1 MTTRPDPPHDPFGDI
16 SPEGSASSCDRH
28 LRREQA
34 KVGKVL
40 DLLRARGANGFV
52 RAAHGLRGLA
62 GYWALLERCQELRYD
77 DPSQMID
84 LARLAALVSER
95 LDPALY
101 GERLVADFRCRAAI
115 ELGNAYRVADRL
127 DEADKALGEAAEL
140 CLQGTGDVQLRARMC
155 DIQASL
161 LADRRRFEAAC
172 EALEAVREIHRRTGD
187 SHLAGRAL
195 ISQGLYTVYQGKPDE
210 AIDLIRRGLQLID
223 GRRDPELLFVAI
235 HNQARCLME
244 AGRFREAR
252 TLLWTNLQ
260 RHGESVGRVNSL
272 KLRWLRAQID
282 CGLDELERAE
292 NGFLEVRRGFG
303 EVGLA
308 YTEALVNLE
317 LALLLARQGR
327 TDESRT
333 FALEAAEVFLSL
345 GIRRELLA
353 AVLVLRQALELRVES
368 TALLDSTLDFLR
380 QAEDDP
386 TMSFENWIET

>member
-1 MTTRPDPPHDPFGDI
+1 
-16 SPEGSASSCDRH
+16 
-28 LRREQA
+28 
-34 KVGKVL
+34 
-40 DLLRARGANGFV
+40 
-52 RAAHGLRGLA
+52 
-62 GYWALLERCQELRYD
+62 
-77 DPSQMID
+77 
-84 LARLAALVSER
+84 
-95 LDPALY
+95 
-101 GERLVADFRCRAAI
+101 
-115 ELGNAYRVADRL
+115 
-127 DEADKALGEAAEL
+127 
-140 CLQGTGDVQLRARMC
+140 
-155 DIQASL
+155 
-161 LADRRRFEAAC
+161 
-172 EALEAVREIHRRTGD
+172 
-187 SHLAGRAL
+187 
-195 ISQGLYTVYQGKPDE
+195 
-210 AIDLIRRGLQLID
+210 
-223 GRRDPELLFVAI
+223 
-235 HNQARCLME
+235 ME